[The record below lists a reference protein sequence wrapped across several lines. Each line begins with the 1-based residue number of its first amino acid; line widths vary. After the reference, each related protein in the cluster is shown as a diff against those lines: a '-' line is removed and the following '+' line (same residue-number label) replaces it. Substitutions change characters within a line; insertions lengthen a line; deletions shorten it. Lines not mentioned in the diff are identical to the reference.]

1 MNLES
6 LIEAYTIT
14 AIVMFPILLF
24 IIILLVRDLG
34 KYSKLSDKINGV
46 INFDDSWNPIS
57 IVEKPTKSISKYAI
71 TGLYFYDNQVVEMAK
86 ELLPSKRG
94 ELEITDINKIY
105 LEQKNLNVEV
115 LGRGIAWLD
124 TGTFDSLH
132 EAGSFVKT
140 LEHRQGLKLGYPEE
154 IAWGFGWINDLQFEN
169 LIKPLEKNNYGK
181 YLKEILG
188 DPI

>member
-1 MNLES
+1 
-6 LIEAYTIT
+6 
-14 AIVMFPILLF
+14 
-24 IIILLVRDLG
+24 
-34 KYSKLSDKINGV
+34 
-46 INFDDSWNPIS
+46 
-57 IVEKPTKSISKYAI
+57 
-71 TGLYFYDNQVVEMAK
+71 MAK